1 MPWVQWVHGRYII
14 SSLIYLAAVA
24 SIDSKLIV
32 DALIPLATVF
42 AYATIVISRL
52 KAMEY
57 IAKYCPKWRENVPK
71 KTSLVTT
78 FCCLW
83 SQKWHLQACS

>member
-1 MPWVQWVHGRYII
+1 
-14 SSLIYLAAVA
+14 LAAVA

-57 IAKYCPKWRENVPK
+57 IAKYCPKWMENVPK
-71 KTSLVTT
+71 KTSLV
-78 FCCLW
+78 
-83 SQKWHLQACS
+83 

>member
-1 MPWVQWVHGRYII
+1 MLSMPWVQWVHGRYII

-42 AYATIVISRL
+42 AYATIVIYRL

-57 IAKYCPKWRENVPK
+57 IAKYCPKWMENVPK
-71 KTSLVTT
+71 KTSLV
-78 FCCLW
+78 
-83 SQKWHLQACS
+83 